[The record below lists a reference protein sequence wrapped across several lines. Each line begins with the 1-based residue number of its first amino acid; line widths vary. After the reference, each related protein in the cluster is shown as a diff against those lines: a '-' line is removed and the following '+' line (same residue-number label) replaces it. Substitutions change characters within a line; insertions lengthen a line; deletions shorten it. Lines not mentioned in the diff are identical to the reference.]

1 MKHTLSTSI
10 GVLTLV
16 LAAQGSLLGKLLGNL
31 NVQINAC
38 PEIVLNASGDTAS
51 SGKPQPQSNNP
62 ACPNYVPPGQVHNDS
77 LNFKEQ
83 TDLDQSG
90 ESSQPEPSLIM
101 VSYAEESTAIADE
114 RTNRAPEAPVPQ
126 LEASSVVANSIG
138 ADMLSMLIAY
148 TQIDQAP
155 GLPMLQPAVTAN
167 PASQMSTPSYALSP
181 LSFIL
186 PTPTNRDILAEAT
199 VITTASRAF
208 ESSPTVSTIAEPK
221 KCADYTQPRENTDV
235 IIEGLP
241 QTSSA
246 FIMPMQ
252 MPAIPAPL
260 QEDQAWYQ
268 AAMPTQQPQ
277 QPQPQQPQLEWEWF
291 ATQTAAFVPPVSGE
305 FLAKVAETT
314 QTIHIPDG
322 AEGVFFGT
330 RNVGA
335 FPI

>member
-10 GVLTLV
+10 GVLTLA

-38 PEIVLNASGDTAS
+38 PEIVINASDDTALR
-51 SGKPQPQSNNP
+51 GKPQPQSSNP
-62 ACPNYVPPGQVHNDS
+62 ACPNYVQPGQVHNDS
-77 LNFKEQ
+77 LNSKSQ
-83 TDLDQSG
+83 SDLDQSV
-90 ESSQPEPSLIM
+90 ESSLPEPSPII
-101 VSYAEESTAIADE
+101 VSYAEKSTEIADE
-114 RTNRAPEAPVPQ
+114 RTNREPAAPMPQ
-126 LEASSVVANSIG
+126 LEASSVVA
-138 ADMLSMLIAY
+138 DMLSMLVSY
-148 TQIDQAP
+148 TRIDQASEIRA
-155 GLPMLQPAVTAN
+155 LQPVATAN
-167 PASQMSTPSYALSP
+167 PVFQTSTPSYALSP
-181 LSFIL
+181 LSLIL
-186 PTPTNRDILAEAT
+186 QTPTNRDILAEAT
-199 VITTASRAF
+199 VVATASRAF
-208 ESSPTVSTIAEPK
+208 NPSPTTVAIAEPR
-221 KCADYTQPRENTDV
+221 KCAHHTQPPENTDV

-277 QPQPQQPQLEWEWF
+277 QPQPQQPQQPQPEWEWF
-291 ATQTAAFVPPVSGE
+291 ATQTAAFVPLVSGE
-305 FLAKVAETT
+305 FFAKVAEIT
-314 QTIHIPDG
+314 QTIYIPDG